1 MPAGRIKRIHGDKE
15 RKAHRHHAKQFKIMA
30 KQELARR
37 HLNAVILLEKAVSAE
52 EKEHRHAVMT
62 EERQQVHGQLRIG
75 MHQGMVHARYVF
87 GVKGVLVLFNYRAK
101 PMAIVVQ
108 EYAYDG
114 QAAHTGVDAS
124 GVLAASGLVG
134 VAVGMCR
141 GLLLAGLHS
150 VFFFFVLLVWWHN
163 DGLRVMCC
171 KAWPDV

>member
-1 MPAGRIKRIHGDKE
+1 MPAGRIKRVYDDKE
-15 RKAHRHHAKQFKIMA
+15 RKAHRHHAKQFKKMA

-37 HLNAVILLEKAVSAE
+37 HLNAVILLEKAVSTK

-62 EERQQVHGQLRIG
+62 EERQQVHGQLCIG

-87 GVKGVLVLFNYRAK
+87 GVKGVLVLFNYRTK

-108 EYAYDG
+108 EYANDG

-134 VAVGMCR
+134 VAVGIRR

-150 VFFFFVLLVWWHN
+150 VFLFFVLLVWWHN
-163 DGLRVMCC
+163 DGLRLMCC
-171 KAWPDV
+171 KALANA

>member
-1 MPAGRIKRIHGDKE
+1 
-15 RKAHRHHAKQFKIMA
+15 
-30 KQELARR
+30 
-37 HLNAVILLEKAVSAE
+37 
-52 EKEHRHAVMT
+52 MT

-75 MHQGMVHARYVF
+75 MHQGVVHARYVF
-87 GVKGVLVLFNYRAK
+87 GVKGVLVLLNYRAK

-150 VFFFFVLLVWWHN
+150 VFFFCVSLVWWHN
-163 DGLRVMCC
+163 DGLRLMCC
-171 KAWPDV
+171 KALADV